1 VGIRELQA
9 GRVAATGSAETA
21 SAKRDT
27 ARAMSQENV
36 EVVRRSQDAWNRRD
50 LTTWLASFR
59 SDGEIDWSR
68 SRGPL
73 KGVYR
78 GRHELEVF
86 WDAFWSTF
94 EDVQV
99 ELHGFTEVGSEVV
112 VPNTAHIRGRQGIE
126 VTAKSAFVWTVEN
139 GKITR
144 LRLFQER
151 AEALEAAGLQE

>member
-1 VGIRELQA
+1 
-9 GRVAATGSAETA
+9 
-21 SAKRDT
+21 
-27 ARAMSQENV
+27 MSEENV
-36 EVVRRSQDAWNRRD
+36 ATVRRHTAAWNRRD
-50 LTTWLASFR
+50 LATWLASFA

-78 GRHELEVF
+78 GYGGLEAF

-99 ELHGFTEVGSEVV
+99 ELHSFTEVGSEGV
-112 VPNTAHIRGRQGIE
+112 VPNTAHIRGREGIE
-126 VTAKSAFVWTVEN
+126 VIARSAFVFTVEN
-139 GKITR
+139 AQITR

-151 AEALEAAGLQE
+151 AEAVEAAGLRG

>member
-1 VGIRELQA
+1 
-9 GRVAATGSAETA
+9 
-21 SAKRDT
+21 
-27 ARAMSQENV
+27 MSQENL

-59 SDGEIDWSR
+59 SDAEIDWSR

-78 GRHELEVF
+78 GRGELEVF

-99 ELHGFTEVGSEVV
+99 ELHDFTEVGSEVV
-112 VPNTAHIRGRQGIE
+112 VPNTAHVRGRQGIE
-126 VTAKSAFVWTVEN
+126 VTAKSTFVWTVEN
-139 GKITR
+139 GRITR
-144 LRLFQER
+144 FRMFQER
-151 AEALEAAGLQE
+151 AQALESAGLRE